1 MAANLNSLKAGQNI
15 RCTVNAVP
23 VAQDHVDTIFRLM
36 RQDRTVQKALKKSQT
51 RRRQTMNVYNR
62 GNRDWTSR
70 QKVGKI
76 VEVEKG
82 RSWTMPF
89 FFQIEPDLRSVEKF
103 LSIEAA

>member
-1 MAANLNSLKAGQNI
+1 MIDTLKAGQNI

-36 RQDRTVQKALKKSQT
+36 RQDMTVQKALKKSQV

-82 RSWTMPF
+82 RTWTMPF
-89 FFQIEPDLRSVEKF
+89 FHQLAPDLRSVAKF

>member
-1 MAANLNSLKAGQNI
+1 MPVKLDSLTAGQNI

-23 VAQDHVDTIFRLM
+23 AAQGHIDTIFRLM
-36 RQDRTVQKALKKSQT
+36 RQDETVKKALKKSQR

-70 QKVGKI
+70 EKVGKI
-76 VEVEKG
+76 VEVEPG

-89 FFQIEPDLRSVEKF
+89 FFQLAPDIRAVEKY

>member
-1 MAANLNSLKAGQNI
+1 
-15 RCTVNAVP
+15 
-23 VAQDHVDTIFRLM
+23 M
-36 RQDRTVQKALKKSQT
+36 RQDANVQKALKKSQT

-82 RSWTMPF
+82 SSWTMPF
-89 FFQIEPDLRSVEKF
+89 FHQLAPDLRSVEKF